1 MLENTLGI
9 VLPGKPG
16 KGLVP
21 LTETRAKAAAQMGVE
36 TITVKLVNQVKNK
49 EMV

>member
-21 LTETRAKAAAQMGVE
+21 LTETRAKVAAEMGVE
-36 TITVKLVNQVKNK
+36 PITVEVVNQV
-49 EMV
+49 